1 MGYGFSIKKKKY
13 SRLFIVCYC
22 VAASQPISAD
32 NSGNIIQ
39 SHETTL
45 HNDSQL
51 ISQILYETSHSR
63 YECLEAPAELRGDVR
78 WFTPYDTRKFLSES
92 NFRVTNLNVAW
103 LDQIRYRNPLRGL
116 RECRPWL
123 AIFCSELWNRNNPP
137 HNIHKI

>member
-39 SHETTL
+39 SHDTTL

-51 ISQILYETSHSR
+51 ISNTSTRPRITGTSASR
-63 YECLEAPAELRGDVR
+63 YPLSCEVM
-78 WFTPYDTRKFLSES
+78 YDDLHLTIPLDFL
-92 NFRVTNLNVAW
+92 V
-103 LDQIRYRNPLRGL
+103 NP
-116 RECRPWL
+116 
-123 AIFCSELWNRNNPP
+123 ISELPT
-137 HNIHKI
+137 